1 MAYIKINNFSGGLSD
16 SDKIGLKGSFAEGK
30 CLDIHSSPGLLKVNQ
45 ALKKESGTTV
55 TDLPKWAVP
64 CSDGNSYWF
73 GDTGNIYKRTSA
85 GVWSLAH
92 TNANGANLGAIE
104 FDDYLYYASATAL
117 GRFGPLSGTPA
128 WTDSWQTLDSA
139 TYHPMTVQ
147 GLYLLIGNKKKI
159 ATVEAGTGT
168 FTAQGTPDVTLAEL
182 PPNYEIRTLI
192 NFGIDVLVGTTTS
205 DKYTSARIF
214 RWDVASPAYISD
226 DDIPERGLNAFIPAD
241 NYVYVQAGQ
250 SGNIYQYTGKELVLR
265 KKIKGNYGQG
275 TMEVLPQSYTSFNG
289 LPLFGVSNISGD
301 PCLEGIYSL
310 GRHDNNYPLALNL
323 EYVISTGSTSG
334 IQIGALLTI
343 GTNLLVAWKDGTTY
357 GVDVID
363 WANKCSGAY
372 YKTLILDGGERQLI
386 KDFKNFAFS
395 YKTKPTGTDITA
407 KYYLN
412 DGSAQTLTTK
422 DDSVGYKK
430 WTQETLTGGYIQL
443 EVDFTTSSNDA
454 PILEEIYCDLDYKET
469 L

>member
-1 MAYIKINNFSGGLSD
+1 MPYIKINNFSGGLAD
-16 SDKIGLKGSFAEGK
+16 SDKIGVKGSFADGVG
-30 CLDIHSSPGLLKVNQ
+30 LDIHSEPGVLKVNQ

-55 TDLPKWAVP
+55 TDLCKFAVP

-73 GDTGNIYKRTSA
+73 GDSGKIYKRTSA
-85 GVWSLAH
+85 GVWSLVH
-92 TNANGANLGAIE
+92 TNGNGANLGAIE
-104 FDDYLYYASATAL
+104 FDDYIYYASATAL
-117 GRFGPLSGTPA
+117 GRYGPLSGSPS
-128 WTDSWQTLDSA
+128 WTDSWKTLDSA

-147 GLYLLIGNKKKI
+147 GLYLLIGNGRKI
-159 ATVEAGTGT
+159 ATVDDTGT

-250 SGNIYQYTGKELVLR
+250 SGNIYQYTGEELVLR
-265 KKIKGNYGQG
+265 KKIRGNYGQG
-275 TMEVLPQSYTSFNG
+275 RMEVLPQSYTSFNG
-289 LPLFGVSNISGD
+289 LPLFGVSNVSGN
-301 PCLEGIYSL
+301 PVKQGIYSL

-323 EYVISTGSTSG
+323 EYVISTGNTSD
-334 IQIGALLTI
+334 ITIGALLTI
-343 GTNLLVAWKDGTTY
+343 GTDLLVAWKDDTSY

-363 WANKCSGAY
+363 WANKYSNAY

-386 KDFKNFAFS
+386 KNFKNFAFS
-395 YKTKPTGTDITA
+395 YKTKPTNTDITV

-412 DGSAQTLTTK
+412 DSSGTSLTTK
-422 DDSVGYKK
+422 DDTVGYKK
-430 WTQETLTGGYIQL
+430 WTQQTLTGGYLQL
-443 EVDFTTSSNDA
+443 EVDFTTSGNNA
-454 PILEEIYCDLDYKET
+454 PKLEEIYMDLSYKET
-469 L
+469 I